1 MLGLAEAFDKKTD
14 EYDFY
19 NDMFSS
25 EQNPVGKNQISDMKN
40 KLKDFDLY
48 DVKEKKSNQPT
59 HQSPDKFD
67 EEEY

>member
-1 MLGLAEAFDKKTD
+1 
-14 EYDFY
+14 
-19 NDMFSS
+19 
-25 EQNPVGKNQISDMKN
+25 MKN